1 MSTHEEFNAA
11 HKWTDEILGRIKRK
25 KLSRDTGWDLALTDL
40 PTHLK
45 AHVGKLG
52 EHREGSSLKATLQG
66 ET

>member
-1 MSTHEEFNAA
+1 MSVHEECNAV

-25 KLSRDTGWDLALTDL
+25 KAKQRYGLVLALTDL

-45 AHVGKLG
+45 AHVGKPG
-52 EHREGSSLKATLQG
+52 ELREGSFLKGTLQG